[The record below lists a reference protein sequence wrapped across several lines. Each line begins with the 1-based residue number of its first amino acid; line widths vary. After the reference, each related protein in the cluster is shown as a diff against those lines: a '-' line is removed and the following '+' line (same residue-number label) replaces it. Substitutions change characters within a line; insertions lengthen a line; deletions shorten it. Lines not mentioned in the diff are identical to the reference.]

1 LKFLKKSAIIYIVKT
16 AKKSILIILAIKSQK
31 KEVMMKT
38 VNATKMK
45 NKFGTYLREVMMGPI
60 FIEKNHN
67 TIAVILSSEEYE
79 RLKNLRTLIG

>member
-1 LKFLKKSAIIYIVKT
+1 
-16 AKKSILIILAIKSQK
+16 
-31 KEVMMKT
+31 MKT

-79 RLKNLRTLIG
+79 RLKKFEDAYWLNKAYEAEKEGYLSEAESMKFLKEVMDNEA